1 MARILII
8 DDDAA
13 LLASL
18 GSAFE
23 AEGYTALTISDLGH
37 ARQLYAEQQPD
48 LVILEVRA
56 SHDQG
61 WELISEFADTLVM
74 VVSAAALEEDV
85 VRGLDAGACD
95 YIAKPYRTRELL
107 ARVRSRLG
115 QQFVAQPVLTSAV
128 ASAARPEATDGPLA
142 LPPIAL
148 VDESPADEPPADAMP
163 AGAPPA
169 VELPAAQSATMPPPA
184 APRPAWVTTTTKPLV
199 GHEPRR
205 KRPKPD
211 EEPVF
216 ISEADELALLS
227 EPMVAPVQQVVAPRA
242 AIDEPP
248 RTIGQRLRNERLRRQ
263 LTLVQIENEIRVRI
277 SYLQAMEDDKFT
289 LIPRGPSSQLMLKT
303 YAEYLGI
310 DSTVVL
316 DEFRK
321 THYTD
326 VIAPLPALGGTPLQR
341 NIPRWLLGLIAILLA
356 LGSAAGVIAYLD
368 PQFFVMLGERMAAL
382 WGWLMQFIP
391 G

>member
-1 MARILII
+1 
-8 DDDAA
+8 
-13 LLASL
+13 
-18 GSAFE
+18 
-23 AEGYTALTISDLGH
+23 
-37 ARQLYAEQQPD
+37 
-48 LVILEVRA
+48 
-56 SHDQG
+56 
-61 WELISEFADTLVM
+61 
-74 VVSAAALEEDV
+74 
-85 VRGLDAGACD
+85 
-95 YIAKPYRTRELL
+95 
-107 ARVRSRLG
+107 
-115 QQFVAQPVLTSAV
+115 
-128 ASAARPEATDGPLA
+128 
-142 LPPIAL
+142 
-148 VDESPADEPPADAMP
+148 
-163 AGAPPA
+163 
-169 VELPAAQSATMPPPA
+169 MPPPA